1 VAIVSGA
8 GTGAKSKGEN
18 HFILKFSEFPITAFL
33 VLVAGTGLAERAA
46 LGSLLLE
53 EAEETV

>member
-8 GTGAKSKGEN
+8 GTGGRSNGEN
-18 HFILKFSEFPITAFL
+18 HFILKDSEFPTAFL
-33 VLVAGTGLAERAA
+33 VLPAATGFAERGA

-53 EAEETV
+53 EAEEAV